1 MPGSLDSRCHWNDI
15 TESKAVIPA
24 NAEIHES
31 RDNSSRFPATSP
43 GHGTDTPPTP
53 VTDRI
58 EKLLFARRRLVLA
71 AFVLATLAM
80 GWIAT
85 GLRVDAGFTKLVPV
99 EHEYM
104 QTFLQYRE
112 EFGGADRVVIAVMAR
127 DGDMFTPEFFTALRE
142 VTDATF
148 FLPGVDRAQVF
159 SILTPNVRYIEVV
172 EDGIAA
178 GNVLPADFEPTET
191 GFARVRENII
201 KAGIVGRLVA
211 NDFTGA
217 IVAAKLQEFHPNT
230 GERLD
235 YIDVAHELERIR
247 REAGADSNVDVHVD
261 LHVIGFA
268 KMVGDIAAG
277 AIRVMT
283 FFGIALLITALFVYA
298 YTRSIRLTLPP
309 LVCSLVAVVW
319 QLGGLTALGFGVD
332 PMSILVPFLVF
343 AIGVSHGVQMVSS
356 VRAEVAGGASG
367 LDAARASF
375 RRLLLPGA
383 VALASDSVG
392 FITISFIEV
401 QVIKE
406 IAVTASLGVAAIILT
421 NLALLPVLLSWVEPD
436 DEQRRT
442 ARAHDRLLQPM
453 WSRIAR
459 VARRGPAAVV
469 IAVSLVL
476 LAAGAHFAL
485 QVRVGDEHRGVP
497 ELRADSVYNLDSA
510 VITDRFE
517 IGVDVLSVIAE
528 TEKDGCID
536 FEVMSTL
543 DDFEWRMR
551 NVEGVQSV
559 LGLAGVARNI
569 NASWN
574 EGNLKWRTLPRNRY
588 SLVQAVSPVPTSSG
602 LLNLDCSVMPVSIYT
617 TDHKAETIERVV
629 DAVKEFNAANRN
641 ERIAFRLA
649 SGNVGVMAATNEE
662 VEASQFP
669 ILAYVYGAV
678 IVLCLLSFRSIS
690 ATVCIIVPLAVVSLL
705 AYALMALLQIGLKV
719 STLPVVALGV
729 GIGVDYGI
737 YIYGR
742 LRTHLEQGL
751 DFAAAYERTL
761 ATTGAGV
768 VLTGLTLAAGV
779 ATWIVAPLKFQ
790 ADMGTVLTFMFLV
803 NMVGAVVLL
812 PALGAWLV
820 RPGKAQGS

>member
-1 MPGSLDSRCHWNDI
+1 M
-15 TESKAVIPA
+15 TA
-24 NAEIHES
+24 
-31 RDNSSRFPATSP
+31 
-43 GHGTDTPPTP
+43 
-53 VTDRI
+53 RI

-80 GWIAT
+80 GWLAT

-104 QTFLQYRE
+104 RTFLQYRE
-112 EFGGADRVVIAVMAR
+112 EFGGADRVLIAVMAR
-127 DGDMFTPEFFTALRE
+127 DGDMFTPGFFAALRE
-142 VTDATF
+142 VTDAMF
-148 FLPGVDRAQVF
+148 FLPGVDRTQVY
-159 SILTPNVRYIEVV
+159 SVLTPNVRFIEVV

-178 GNVLPADFEPTET
+178 GNVLPVDFEPTEA

-230 GERLD
+230 GEQLD
-235 YIDVAHELERIR
+235 YIEVAHELERIR
-247 REAGADSNVDVHVD
+247 REAGAGADVDVHVD

-268 KMVGDIAAG
+268 KMVGDIADG
-277 AIRVMT
+277 AVRVMT
-283 FFGIALLITALFVYA
+283 FFGIAFLITALFVYA
-298 YTRSIRLTLPP
+298 YTRSIRLTVPP
-309 LVCSLVAVVW
+309 LACSMIAVVW

-356 VRAEVAGGASG
+356 VSAEVAGGANG
-367 LDAARASF
+367 IDAARASF

-392 FITISFIEV
+392 FVTISLIEV

-406 IAVTASLGVAAIILT
+406 IAITASLGVAAIILT
-421 NLALLPVLLSWVEPD
+421 NLALLPVLLSYFEAD
-436 DEQRRT
+436 DEQRRA
-442 ARAHDRLLQPM
+442 ARERDTLLQPV
-453 WSRIAR
+453 WSRVAR
-459 VARRGPAAVV
+459 LARRGPAAVV
-469 IAVSLVL
+469 IGVAVVL
-476 LAAGAHFAL
+476 LAAGARFAP

-497 ELRADSVYNLDSA
+497 ELRADSVYNVDSA

-517 IGVDVLSVIAE
+517 IGVDVLTVISE
-528 TEKDGCID
+528 TVKDGCID
-536 FEVMSTL
+536 YEVMRTL
-543 DDFEWRMR
+543 DDFEWHVR
-551 NVEGVQSV
+551 NVDGVQSV
-559 LGLAGVARNI
+559 RGLAGVARNI

-574 EGNLKWRTLPRNRY
+574 EGSLKWRTLPRNHY
-588 SLVQAVSPVPTSSG
+588 MLVQSVSPVPTSSG

-617 TDHKAETIERVV
+617 ADHKAETIERVV
-629 DAVKEFNAANRN
+629 DAVKEFDAANRN
-641 ERIAFRLA
+641 ERIGFRLA

-669 ILAYVYGAV
+669 ILAYVYAAV
-678 IVLCLLSFRSIS
+678 IALCLLSFRSVA

-705 AYALMALLQIGLKV
+705 AYALMALLEIGLKV

-820 RPGKAQGS
+820 RPGKTKTGEA

>member
-1 MPGSLDSRCHWNDI
+1 M
-15 TESKAVIPA
+15 TA
-24 NAEIHES
+24 
-31 RDNSSRFPATSP
+31 
-43 GHGTDTPPTP
+43 
-53 VTDRI
+53 RI

-71 AFVLATLAM
+71 AFVLVTLAM
-80 GWIAT
+80 GWLAT

-104 QTFLQYRE
+104 RTFLQYRE
-112 EFGGADRVVIAVMAR
+112 EFGGADRVLIAVMAR
-127 DGDMFTPEFFTALRE
+127 DGDMFTPGFFAALRE
-142 VTDATF
+142 VTDAMF
-148 FLPGVDRAQVF
+148 FLPGVDRTQVY
-159 SILTPNVRYIEVV
+159 SVLTPNVRFIEVV

-178 GNVLPADFEPTET
+178 GNVLPVDFEPTEA

-230 GERLD
+230 GEQLD

-247 REAGADSNVDVHVD
+247 REAGAGADVDVHVD

-268 KMVGDIAAG
+268 KMVGDIADG
-277 AIRVMT
+277 AVRVMT
-283 FFGIALLITALFVYA
+283 FFGIAFLITALFVYA
-298 YTRSIRLTLPP
+298 YTRSIRLTVPP
-309 LVCSLVAVVW
+309 LACSMIAVVW

-356 VRAEVAGGASG
+356 VSAEVAGGASG
-367 LDAARASF
+367 IDAARASF

-383 VALASDSVG
+383 VALTSDSVG
-392 FITISFIEV
+392 FVTISLIEV

-406 IAVTASLGVAAIILT
+406 TAITASLGVAAIILT
-421 NLALLPVLLSWVEPD
+421 NLALLPVLLSYFEAD
-436 DEQRRT
+436 DEQRRA
-442 ARAHDRLLQPM
+442 ARERDTLLQPV
-453 WSRIAR
+453 WSRVAR
-459 VARRGPAAVV
+459 LARRGPAAVV
-469 IAVSLVL
+469 IGVAVVL
-476 LAAGAHFAL
+476 LAAGARFAP

-497 ELRADSVYNLDSA
+497 ELRADSVYNVDSA

-517 IGVDVLSVIAE
+517 IGVDVLTVISE
-528 TEKDGCID
+528 TVKDGCID
-536 FEVMSTL
+536 YEVMRTL
-543 DDFEWRMR
+543 DDFEWHVR
-551 NVEGVQSV
+551 NVDGVQSV
-559 LGLAGVARNI
+559 RGLAGVARNI

-574 EGNLKWRTLPRNRY
+574 EGSLKWRTLPRNHY
-588 SLVQAVSPVPTSSG
+588 MLVQSVSPVPTSSG

-617 TDHKAETIERVV
+617 ADHKAETIERVV
-629 DAVKEFNAANRN
+629 DAVKEFDAANRN
-641 ERIAFRLA
+641 ERIGFRLA

-669 ILAYVYGAV
+669 ILAYVYAAV
-678 IVLCLLSFRSIS
+678 IALCLLSFRSVA

-705 AYALMALLQIGLKV
+705 AYALMALLEIGLKV

-820 RPGKAQGS
+820 RPGRTKTGET

>member
-1 MPGSLDSRCHWNDI
+1 MGALLEH
-15 TESKAVIPA
+15 
-24 NAEIHES
+24 
-31 RDNSSRFPATSP
+31 
-43 GHGTDTPPTP
+43 
-53 VTDRI
+53 
-58 EKLLFARRRLVLA
+58 LLFRHRGLVIGVFA
-71 AFVLATLAM
+71 LATLAM
-80 GWIAT
+80 AWLAT
-85 GLRVDAGFTKLVPV
+85 GLRVDAGFTKLVPLQ
-99 EHEYM
+99 HEYM
-104 QTFLQYRE
+104 QTFLEYRD
-112 EFGGADRVVIAVMAR
+112 EFGGADRVIIAVMAR
-127 DGDMFTPEFFTALRE
+127 DGDMFTPEFFSVLRK

-148 FLPGVDRAQVF
+148 FLPGVDRTQVF
-159 SILTPNVRYIEVV
+159 SILTPNVRFIEVV
-172 EDGIAA
+172 EDGVAA
-178 GNVLPADFEPTET
+178 GNVLPEDFEPNES
-191 GFARVRENII
+191 GLARVRENAI
-201 KAGIVGRLVA
+201 KAGVVGRLVA
-211 NDFTGA
+211 NDFSGA
-217 IVAAKLQEFHPNT
+217 IVSAKLQEFHPNN

-235 YIDVAHELERIR
+235 YLEVAQELERIR
-247 REAGADSNVDVHVD
+247 REAEEDSGVDVYVD
-261 LHVIGFA
+261 VHVIGFA
-268 KMVGDIAAG
+268 KVVGDITAG
-277 AIRVMT
+277 AVRVMA
-283 FFGIALLITALFVYA
+283 FFGIAFLVTAAFVYA
-298 YTRSIRLTLPP
+298 YTRSIRLSLPP
-309 LVCSLVAVVW
+309 LACSLVAVVW

-375 RRLLLPGA
+375 RRLLLPGT
-383 VALASDSVG
+383 VALVSDSVG

-401 QVIKE
+401 QVIQE

-421 NLALLPVLLSWVEPD
+421 NLALLPVLLSWFD
-436 DEQRRT
+436 ADEAQRSAMR
-442 ARAHDRLLQPM
+442 ARDAALRPV

-459 VARRGPAAVV
+459 VAHRGPAAVTIGV
-469 IAVSLVL
+469 AFVL
-476 LAAGAHFAL
+476 LVVGVRYAPE
-485 QVRVGDEHRGVP
+485 VRVGDEHRGVP
-497 ELRADSVYNLDSA
+497 ELRADSVYNSDSA
-510 VITDRFE
+510 VITDNFQ
-517 IGVDVLSVIAE
+517 IGVDVLTVIAE
-528 TEKDGCID
+528 TIAEGCID
-536 FEVMSTL
+536 YEVMRTL
-543 DDFEWRMR
+543 DEFEWRMR

-574 EGNLKWRTLPRNRY
+574 EGSLKWRTLPRNQY
-588 SLVQAVSPVPTSSG
+588 TLVQAVSPVPTSSG

-617 TDHKAETIERVV
+617 VDHKAETIERIVS
-629 DAVKEFNAANRN
+629 AVKEFSASNDN
-641 ERIAFRLA
+641 ERITFRLA

-669 ILAYVYGAV
+669 IIGYVYAAV
-678 IVLCLLSFRSIS
+678 IVLCLVSFRSP
-690 ATVCIIVPLAVVSLL
+690 AAAVCIIVPLAVVSLL

-742 LRTHLEQGL
+742 LRTYLEQGL

-768 VLTGLTLAAGV
+768 LLTGLTLAAGV

-803 NMVGAVVLL
+803 NMAGAIFLL

-820 RPGKAQGS
+820 RPAKVGKRAS

>member
-1 MPGSLDSRCHWNDI
+1 M
-15 TESKAVIPA
+15 
-24 NAEIHES
+24 
-31 RDNSSRFPATSP
+31 
-43 GHGTDTPPTP
+43 
-53 VTDRI
+53 TDRI
-58 EKLLFARRRLVLA
+58 ERLLFARRRLVLA

-80 GWIAT
+80 GWLAT
-85 GLRVDAGFTKLVPV
+85 GLQVDAGFTKLVPV

-104 QTFLQYRE
+104 RTFLEYRE

-178 GNVLPADFEPTET
+178 GNVLPVDFEPTEA
-191 GFARVRENII
+191 GFARVRENIL

-217 IVAAKLQEFHPNT
+217 LVAAKLQEFHPNT

-277 AIRVMT
+277 AVRVMM
-283 FFGIALLITALFVYA
+283 FFGIAFLITALFVYA

-309 LVCSLVAVVW
+309 LACSLVAVVW

-375 RRLLLPGA
+375 RRLLLPGT

-421 NLALLPVLLSWVEPD
+421 NLALLPVLLSYFEPD
-436 DEQRRT
+436 DEQRRA
-442 ARAHDRLLQPM
+442 ARARDQLLRPM

-459 VARRGPAAVV
+459 VARRGPAAAV

-476 LAAGAHFAL
+476 LAAGAHFAP

-528 TEKDGCID
+528 TETDGCID
-536 FEVMSTL
+536 FEIMSTL

-559 LGLAGVARNI
+559 LGLAGVARTI

-574 EGNLKWRTLPRNRY
+574 EGNLKWRTLPRNHY

-602 LLNLDCSVMPVSIYT
+602 LLNLDCSVMPVSVYT
-617 TDHKAETIERVV
+617 TDHKAETIERVI
-629 DAVKEFNAANRN
+629 DAVKAFEDANRN

-742 LRTHLEQGL
+742 LRTHLEEGL

-779 ATWIVAPLKFQ
+779 ATWIAAPLKFQ

-820 RPGKAQGS
+820 RPRKTSAP

>member
-1 MPGSLDSRCHWNDI
+1 MTNG
-15 TESKAVIPA
+15 
-24 NAEIHES
+24 
-31 RDNSSRFPATSP
+31 
-43 GHGTDTPPTP
+43 
-53 VTDRI
+53 I
-58 EKLLFARRRLVLA
+58 EKLLFNRRRLVLA
-71 AFVLATLAM
+71 AFVLVTLVM
-80 GWIAT
+80 GWLAT
-85 GLRVDAGFTKLVPV
+85 GLRIDAGFTKLVPV

-104 QTFLQYRE
+104 TTFLQYRE
-112 EFGGADRVVIAVMAR
+112 EFGGADRVLIAVMAR
-127 DGDMFTPEFFTALRE
+127 DGDMFTPGFFAALRK

-148 FLPGVDRAQVF
+148 FLPGVDRAQVY
-159 SILTPNVRYIEVV
+159 SILTPNVRFIEVV
-172 EDGIAA
+172 EDGIVA
-178 GNVLPADFEPTET
+178 GNVLPVDFEPTEA

-211 NDFTGA
+211 NDFAGA

-235 YIDVAHELERIR
+235 YIKVAHELERIR
-247 REAGADSNVDVHVD
+247 REASAGAEVDVQID

-268 KMVGDIAAG
+268 KMVGDVADG
-277 AIRVMT
+277 AIRVIT
-283 FFGIALLITALFVYA
+283 FFGIAFLITALFVYA
-298 YTRSIRLTLPP
+298 YTRSVRLTVPP
-309 LVCSLVAVVW
+309 LACSLIAVVW
-319 QLGGLTALGFGVD
+319 QFGGLAACGFGVD
-332 PMSILVPFLVF
+332 PMSVLVPFLVF
-343 AIGVSHGVQMVSS
+343 AIGVSHGVQMVNS
-356 VRAEVAGGASG
+356 VRSEVAGGASG
-367 LDAARASF
+367 IDAARASF
-375 RRLLLPGA
+375 RSLLLPGA

-392 FITISFIEV
+392 FITISLIEV

-406 IAVTASLGVAAIILT
+406 IAITASLGVAAIILT
-421 NLALLPVLLSWVEPD
+421 NLALLPVLLSYFDAD

-442 ARAHDRLLQPM
+442 ARERDQLLRPV

-459 VARRGPAAVV
+459 VAHRGPALVV
-469 IAVSLVL
+469 IGVAVL
-476 LAAGAHFAL
+476 LLVAGARFAP

-510 VITDRFE
+510 VITDRFK
-517 IGVDVLSVIAE
+517 IGVDVLTVISE
-528 TEKDGCID
+528 TVQDGCID
-536 FEVMSTL
+536 YEVMRTL
-543 DDFEWRMR
+543 DDFEWHVR
-551 NVEGVQSV
+551 NVPGVQSV
-559 LGLAGVARNI
+559 RGLAGVARTI

-574 EGNLKWRTLPRNRY
+574 EGSLKWRTLPRNRY
-588 SLVQAVSPVPTSSG
+588 MLVQSVSPVSTGSG

-617 TDHKAETIERVV
+617 ADHKAETIASVV
-629 DAVKEFNAANRN
+629 EAVKEFSAANPN
-641 ERIAFRLA
+641 ERITFRLA

-669 ILAYVYGAV
+669 ILAYVYAAV
-678 IVLCLLSFRSIS
+678 IVLCLLSFRSVA

-705 AYALMALLQIGLKV
+705 AYALMAVLEIGLKV

-742 LRTHLEQGL
+742 LRIHLKQGL
-751 DFAAAYERTL
+751 DFATAYERTL

-803 NMVGAVVLL
+803 NMIGAVVLL

-820 RPGKAQGS
+820 RPGKAATPRR

>member
-1 MPGSLDSRCHWNDI
+1 M
-15 TESKAVIPA
+15 
-24 NAEIHES
+24 
-31 RDNSSRFPATSP
+31 
-43 GHGTDTPPTP
+43 
-53 VTDRI
+53 TDRI

-85 GLRVDAGFTKLVPV
+85 GLRIDAGFTKLVPV

-277 AIRVMT
+277 AIRIMT
-283 FFGIALLITALFVYA
+283 FFGDRAPDHRAVRVRLHPVDPVDPAAAGVLAGRGGVAARRTHRARLRR
-298 YTRSIRLTLPP
+298 RSDVHPGAVPGIRDRGQPRGADGELGPRGGGRRGKRPRRRAGKLSPP
-309 LVCSLVAVVW
+309 AAAGRSGARLG
-319 QLGGLTALGFGVD
+319 LGGLHHHLVHRSAGHQGDRGNREPGGRRDHFHQSGTA
-332 PMSILVPFLVF
+332 
-343 AIGVSHGVQMVSS
+343 A
-356 VRAEVAGGASG
+356 
-367 LDAARASF
+367 
-375 RRLLLPGA
+375 
-383 VALASDSVG
+383 
-392 FITISFIEV
+392 
-401 QVIKE
+401 
-406 IAVTASLGVAAIILT
+406 
-421 NLALLPVLLSWVEPD
+421 VLLSWFEPD
-436 DEQRRT
+436 DEQRRA
-442 ARAHDRLLQPM
+442 ARAHDLLLQPM

-574 EGNLKWRTLPRNRY
+574 EGNLKWRALPRNRY
-588 SLVQAVSPVPTSSG
+588 SLVQTVSPVPTSSG

-617 TDHKAETIERVV
+617 ADHKAETIERVV

-742 LRTHLEQGL
+742 LRTYLEQGL
-751 DFAAAYERTL
+751 DFATAYERTL

-820 RPGKAQGS
+820 RPGQAQRP

>member
-1 MPGSLDSRCHWNDI
+1 MNSP
-15 TESKAVIPA
+15 AVT
-24 NAEIHES
+24 N
-31 RDNSSRFPATSP
+31 
-43 GHGTDTPPTP
+43 
-53 VTDRI
+53 RI
-58 EKLLFARRRLVLA
+58 ERLLFARRRLVLA

-80 GWIAT
+80 GWLAA

-104 QTFLQYRE
+104 QTFLEYRE

-178 GNVLPADFEPTET
+178 GNVLPVDFEPTEA
-191 GFARVRENII
+191 GFARVRENIL

-217 IVAAKLQEFHPNT
+217 LVAAKLQEFHPNT

-235 YIDVAHELERIR
+235 YIDVAQELERIR
-247 REAGADSNVDVHVD
+247 RVAGADSNVDVHVD

-277 AIRVMT
+277 AVRVMM
-283 FFGIALLITALFVYA
+283 FFGIAFLITALFVYA

-309 LVCSLVAVVW
+309 LACSLVAVVW

-375 RRLLLPGA
+375 RRLLLPGT

-421 NLALLPVLLSWVEPD
+421 NLALLPVLLSYFEPD
-436 DEQRRT
+436 DEQRRA
-442 ARAHDRLLQPM
+442 ARARDQLLQPM

-459 VARRGPAAVV
+459 VARRGPAAAV

-476 LAAGAHFAL
+476 LAAGAHFAP

-536 FEVMSTL
+536 FEIMSTL

-574 EGNLKWRTLPRNRY
+574 EGNLKWRTLPRNHY

-617 TDHKAETIERVV
+617 TDHKAETIERVI
-629 DAVKEFNAANRN
+629 DAVKEFEAANRN

-742 LRTHLEQGL
+742 LRTHLEEGL

-820 RPGKAQGS
+820 RPRIVP

>member
-1 MPGSLDSRCHWNDI
+1 M
-15 TESKAVIPA
+15 
-24 NAEIHES
+24 
-31 RDNSSRFPATSP
+31 TS
-43 GHGTDTPPTP
+43 
-53 VTDRI
+53 RI
-58 EKLLFARRRLVLA
+58 EQLLFDRRRLVLA
-71 AFVLATLAM
+71 AFLLVTLVM
-80 GWIAT
+80 GWQVT

-104 QTFLQYRE
+104 QTFLEYRE
-112 EFGGADRVVIAVMAR
+112 EFGGADRVLIAVMAR
-127 DGDMFTPEFFTALRE
+127 DGDMFTPEFFAALRE

-148 FLPGVDRAQVF
+148 FLPGVDRSQVY
-159 SILTPNVRYIEVV
+159 SILTPNVRFIEVV

-178 GNVLPADFEPTET
+178 GNVLPDDFEPTEA

-235 YIDVAHELERIR
+235 YIEVAHELERIR
-247 REAGADSNVDVHVD
+247 SEASAGAEVDVQVD

-268 KMVGDIAAG
+268 KMVGDVADG
-277 AIRVMT
+277 AIRVIA
-283 FFGIALLITALFVYA
+283 FFAIAFLITALFVYA
-298 YTRSIRLTLPP
+298 YTRSVRLTLPP
-309 LVCSLVAVVW
+309 LACSLIAVLW
-319 QLGGLTALGFGVD
+319 QLGALSAFGFGVD

-343 AIGVSHGVQMVSS
+343 AIGVSHGVQMVNS
-356 VRAEVAGGASG
+356 VRSEVAGGATG
-367 LDAARASF
+367 IDAARASF
-375 RRLLLPGA
+375 RGLLLPGA

-392 FITISFIEV
+392 FITISLIEV

-406 IAVTASLGVAAIILT
+406 IAITASLGVAAIILT
-421 NLALLPVLLSWVEPD
+421 NLALLPVLLSYFEPHD
-436 DEQRRT
+436 ADRRASQ
-442 ARAHDRLLQPM
+442 ARDKFLRPI
-453 WSRIAR
+453 WSRLAR
-459 VARRGPAAVV
+459 LAHRGPAAVV
-469 IAVSLVL
+469 ISAAAALLVF
-476 LAAGAHFAL
+476 GASYAP
-485 QVRVGDEHRGVP
+485 QVRVGDEHRGAP

-510 VITDRFE
+510 VVTDRFE
-517 IGVDVLSVIAE
+517 IGVDVLTVIAE
-528 TEKDGCID
+528 TVQEGCID
-536 FEVMSTL
+536 FDVMRTL
-543 DDFEWRMR
+543 DDFEWQLR
-551 NVEGVQSV
+551 NVQGVQSV
-559 LGLAGVARNI
+559 RGLAGVARTISAN
-569 NASWN
+569 WN
-574 EGNLKWRTLPRNRY
+574 EGSLKWHTLPRNHY
-588 SLVQAVSPVPTSSG
+588 MLVQSVSPVPTSSG

-617 TDHKAETIERVV
+617 ADHKAETIVRVV
-629 DAVKEFNAANRN
+629 DAVKAFNAANSN
-641 ERIAFRLA
+641 ERITFRLA

-669 ILAYVYGAV
+669 ILAYVYAAV
-678 IVLCLLSFRSIS
+678 IVLCLLSFRSLA
-690 ATVCIIVPLAVVSLL
+690 ATVCIVVPLAVVSLL
-705 AYALMALLQIGLKV
+705 AYALMALLEIGLKV

-742 LRTHLEQGL
+742 LRIHLKQGL
-751 DFAAAYERTL
+751 DFATAYERTL

-820 RPGKAQGS
+820 RPGKAATPRR

>member
-1 MPGSLDSRCHWNDI
+1 M
-15 TESKAVIPA
+15 
-24 NAEIHES
+24 
-31 RDNSSRFPATSP
+31 
-43 GHGTDTPPTP
+43 
-53 VTDRI
+53 TDRI
-58 EKLLFARRRLVLA
+58 ERLLFARRRLVLA

-80 GWIAT
+80 GWLAT

-104 QTFLQYRE
+104 RTFLEYRE

-127 DGDMFTPEFFTALRE
+127 DGDMFTPEFFAALRE

-178 GNVLPADFEPTET
+178 GNVLPVNFEPTEA
-191 GFARVRENII
+191 GFARVRENIL

-211 NDFTGA
+211 NDFSGA

-277 AIRVMT
+277 AIRVML
-283 FFGIALLITALFVYA
+283 FFGIAFLITALFVYA

-309 LVCSLVAVVW
+309 LACSLVAVVW

-332 PMSILVPFLVF
+332 PMSVLVPFLVF

-375 RRLLLPGA
+375 RRLLLPGT

-421 NLALLPVLLSWVEPD
+421 NLALLPVLLSYFEPD
-436 DEQRRT
+436 EEQRRA
-442 ARAHDRLLQPM
+442 ARARDQLLRPM

-459 VARRGPAAVV
+459 VARRGPAAAV

-476 LAAGAHFAL
+476 LAAGAHFAP

-536 FEVMSTL
+536 FEIMSTL

-574 EGNLKWRTLPRNRY
+574 EGSLKWRTLPRNHY

-629 DAVKEFNAANRN
+629 DAVKAFDAANRN

-742 LRTHLEQGL
+742 LRTHLREGL

-820 RPGKAQGS
+820 RPGKTPGS

>member
-1 MPGSLDSRCHWNDI
+1 M
-15 TESKAVIPA
+15 TE
-24 NAEIHES
+24 
-31 RDNSSRFPATSP
+31 
-43 GHGTDTPPTP
+43 
-53 VTDRI
+53 RI
-58 EKLLFARRRLVLA
+58 ERLLFAHRRLVLA

-80 GWIAT
+80 GWLAT

-104 QTFLQYRE
+104 QTFLEYRE

-127 DGDMFTPEFFTALRE
+127 EGDMFTPEFFTALRE

-178 GNVLPADFEPTET
+178 GNVLPVDFEPTEA
-191 GFARVRENII
+191 GFARVRENIL

-247 REAGADSNVDVHVD
+247 REAGADSNVDIHVD

-277 AIRVMT
+277 AVRVMM
-283 FFGIALLITALFVYA
+283 FFGIAFLITALFVYA

-309 LVCSLVAVVW
+309 LACSLVAVVW
-319 QLGGLTALGFGVD
+319 QLGGVTALGFGVD

-375 RRLLLPGA
+375 RRLLLPGT

-421 NLALLPVLLSWVEPD
+421 NLALLPVLLSYFEPD
-436 DEQRRT
+436 DGQRRA
-442 ARAHDRLLQPM
+442 ARARDRFLRPV

-459 VARRGPAAVV
+459 VARRGPAAAV

-476 LAAGAHFAL
+476 LAAGAHFAP

-536 FEVMSTL
+536 FEIMSTL
-543 DDFEWRMR
+543 DAFEWRMR

-574 EGNLKWRTLPRNRY
+574 EGNLKWRTLPRNHY

-617 TDHKAETIERVV
+617 TDHKAETIERVI
-629 DAVKEFNAANRN
+629 DAVKAFDAANRN

-742 LRTHLEQGL
+742 LRTHLQEGL

-820 RPGKAQGS
+820 RPGKARGT